1 MDETSQQTR
10 LASSKLLFPMTLLN
24 VKNSRISA
32 GEWAN
37 ASFSMTAADE
47 LQRQAEQF
55 RASGLLGKPGALS
68 RLFDFLLLRSL
79 AGDVPKEIDIALQVF
94 GKGVNFD
101 VAQDS
106 VVRVYVHKLRR
117 RLEEFASRSLSARDS
132 RITIPKGEYRLVLEP
147 ASAAA
152 PSAVEMPPPVCI
164 PPPVA
169 RWRRWA
175 VPMLAVAAAFV
186 TGVLLTF
193 VLLDGPQD
201 RDLRAIRQS
210 AIWGP
215 LLDDD
220 LPITLVVG
228 DYFLLGEV
236 DDTNNVQR
244 LVREFFVNSNQDFLD
259 HLQLNP
265 QLMRRYRN
273 LDLTYLP
280 AATAFALQDVVPV
293 LNPGKQVRVTLLSA
307 LDPSALKSTHVV
319 YLGYISGLGMLG
331 DRVFANSRLTLGG
344 SFDELQD
351 LETGKTYVST
361 AMPMSAEGGAFR
373 DFGYF
378 STFDGPAG
386 NRVVIISG
394 TRDNGVMH
402 VAEAVSRRAGV
413 EEIGSKA
420 SGAESF
426 ESLYEVDGMARAGLN
441 ARLLF
446 VSRLKGD
453 SIWSGAP

>member
-1 MDETSQQTR
+1 MTSR
-10 LASSKLLFPMTLLN
+10 
-24 VKNSRISA
+24 
-32 GEWAN
+32 
-37 ASFSMTAADE
+37 DE
-47 LQRQAEQF
+47 LRERAEQF

-68 RLFDFLLLRSL
+68 RLFDFLLVRSL
-79 AGDVPKEIDIALQVF
+79 SGEVPKEIEIALEVF
-94 GKGVNFD
+94 GKSTTFD

-117 RLEEFASRSLSARDS
+117 RLEEFAARSLTGQDS
-132 RITIPKGEYRLVLEP
+132 RITIPKGEYRLVLE
-147 ASAAA
+147 S
-152 PSAVEMPPPVCI
+152 
-164 PPPVA
+164 PVA
-169 RWRRWA
+169 IVAPHVDMPEQHVGAPPLAPKKWA
-175 VPMLAVAAAFV
+175 TRFAWPLGVAAAFV
-186 TGVLLTF
+186 AGVLLTF
-193 VLLDGPQD
+193 ALLHDP
-201 RDLRAIRQS
+201 RASDLDAVRHS

-236 DDTNNVQR
+236 DAHDNVER
-244 LVREFFVNSNQDFLD
+244 LVREFYINSRQDFLD

-265 QLMRRYRN
+265 PQMQRYRN
-273 LDLTYLP
+273 LELTYLP

-293 LNPGKQVRVTLLSA
+293 LHAGKPVRVTLMSA

-319 YLGYISGLGMLG
+319 YLGYISGMGMLG
-331 DRVFANSRLTLGG
+331 DRVFANSRLALGG
-344 SFDELQD
+344 SFDELLDQQ
-351 LETGKTYVST
+351 TGERYVST
-361 AMPMSAEGGAFR
+361 ALPMSGGEGGAFR

-378 STFDGPAG
+378 STFAGPNE

-402 VAEAVSRRAGV
+402 VAEAISRRASV
-413 EEIGSKA
+413 DEIDSKA
-420 SGAESF
+420 GEAESF

-446 VSRLKGD
+446 VSSRKD
-453 SIWSGAP
+453 DAIWRGTP

>member
-1 MDETSQQTR
+1 
-10 LASSKLLFPMTLLN
+10 
-24 VKNSRISA
+24 
-32 GEWAN
+32 
-37 ASFSMTAADE
+37 MTAVDE

-79 AGDVPKEIDIALQVF
+79 AGEVPKEIEIALQVF
-94 GKGVNFD
+94 GKGSNFD

-117 RLEEFASRSLSARDS
+117 RLEEFASRSLTAQDS
-132 RITIPKGEYRLVLEP
+132 RIAIPKGEYRLVLEP
-147 ASAAA
+147 PAAGASAPA
-152 PSAVEMPPPVCI
+152 AVELLPPVQVV
-164 PPPVA
+164 PPTV
-169 RWRRWA
+169 RRRRWLIPVVA
-175 VPMLAVAAAFV
+175 AAAAFV
-186 TGVLLTF
+186 AGVLLTL
-193 VLLDGPQD
+193 VLLDSPAD
-201 RDLRAIRQS
+201 RDLRVVRDS

-236 DDTNNVQR
+236 DDTSDVQR
-244 LVREFFVNSNQDFLD
+244 LVREFFVNSKQDFLD

-265 QLMRRYRN
+265 QLMSRYRN

-280 AATAFALQDVVPV
+280 AATAFALQDVIPV
-293 LNPGKQVRVTLLSA
+293 LETGKQVRVTLLST
-307 LDPSALKSTHVV
+307 LDPSVLKSTHVV

-331 DRVFANSRLTLGG
+331 DRVFANSRLALGG

-361 AMPMSAEGGAFR
+361 VMPMGTERGAFR

-378 STFDGPAG
+378 STFDGPGG
-386 NRVVIISG
+386 NRIVIVAG

-402 VAEAVSRRAGV
+402 VAEAVSQRAGV
-413 EEIGSKA
+413 EEMSGQAGS
-420 SGAESF
+420 SESF

-446 VSRLKGD
+446 VSGLKGD